1 MQNLFVT
8 GDKIYVVTLKEEGK
22 QTEVLILDLKG
33 KLLKRALITL
43 IMDNPITTYPF
54 TIHEGIFYQIAEA
67 PDEEGWNLHVM
78 EIK

>member
-1 MQNLFVT
+1 
-8 GDKIYVVTLKEEGK
+8 VVTLKEERK

-43 IMDNPITTYPF
+43 IMDNPITPYPF
-54 TIHEGIFYQIAEA
+54 TIHEGVFYQTAEA